1 VIHTGDVTVDSA
13 AVEADLSYCAGLLN
27 ELGSAG
33 ARCPHDVGD
42 APHVRQPAVAERL
55 ALWRRYLRPDRWVE
69 DVGRRDERM
78 APNRDRRGSE
88 ALTRLGTESL
98 QTPRWREVDS
108 KFQYAGTVHPS
119 SPLLC
124 RPIARGGSAR
134 LSVFGP
140 PSRPASKARGI
151 STPGVHLRQEF
162 ALLLAGRSGKG
173 PLIEPRAG
181 ARFGGGNWPSW

>member
-98 QTPRWREVDS
+98 QTPRWRGVDS
-108 KFQYAGTVHPS
+108 NFRFRNSHHAAQD
-119 SPLLC
+119 
-124 RPIARGGSAR
+124 RR
-134 LSVFGP
+134 L
-140 PSRPASKARGI
+140 
-151 STPGVHLRQEF
+151 
-162 ALLLAGRSGKG
+162 
-173 PLIEPRAG
+173 
-181 ARFGGGNWPSW
+181 